1 MKLIKQTLYNITLS
15 NPNAQWSNN
24 FFVEADSFDEALNI
38 AKEVLKH
45 HYDGWS
51 IQSISSHAPL
61 FKSATKTITFEL

>member
-15 NPNAQWSNN
+15 NPNAQWNNN

-38 AKEVLKH
+38 SKEVLKH
-45 HYDGWS
+45 HYEGWS

-61 FKSATKTITFEL
+61 FKSVTKTITFEL

>member
-38 AKEVLKH
+38 AKEVLKYH
-45 HYDGWS
+45 DEGWS
-51 IQSISSHAPL
+51 IQSINSHAPL
-61 FKSATKTITFEL
+61 FKSVTKTITFEL

>member
-15 NPNAQWSNN
+15 KPKESWNNN

-38 AKEVLKH
+38 AKEVLKY
-45 HYDGWS
+45 HYEGWS

-61 FKSATKTITFEL
+61 FKSVTKTITFEL

>member
-15 NPNAQWSNN
+15 NPNAQWNNN

-45 HYDGWS
+45 HYEGWS

-61 FKSATKTITFEL
+61 FKSVTKTITFEL

>member
-15 NPNAQWSNN
+15 NPNTQLINN

-45 HYDGWS
+45 HYEGWS

-61 FKSATKTITFEL
+61 FKSVTKTITFEL

>member
-15 NPNAQWSNN
+15 NPKTQCNDN

-45 HYDGWS
+45 HYEGWS
-51 IQSISSHAPL
+51 IQSISSYAPL
-61 FKSATKTITFEL
+61 FKSVTKTITFEL